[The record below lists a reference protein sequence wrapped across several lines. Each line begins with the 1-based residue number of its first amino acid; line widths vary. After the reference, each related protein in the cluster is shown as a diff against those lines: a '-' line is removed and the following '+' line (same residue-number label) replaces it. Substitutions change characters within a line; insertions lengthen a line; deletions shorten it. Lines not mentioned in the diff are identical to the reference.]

1 MSLERIKIFSGNA
14 NPDLSSEIIS
24 NLNIKQSKAFVGQ
37 FSDGEAQV
45 EILDNVRG
53 CDVFVIQPTCGPST
67 AETLMELL
75 IMVDAL
81 KRSSAGRITAVV
93 PYLGYSR
100 QDRRSRLTRVPI
112 TAKLVAQMIETSG
125 VDRILTMDLH
135 ADQIQGFFNI
145 PIDNIYALPVLVQD
159 VLDHNYEDVIVVSPD
174 VGGVARARAAAK
186 RINDADLAI
195 IDKRRPE
202 PNLVKVMNVIGEV
215 EGRTCIMIDD
225 MVDTAGT
232 LCQAAEILK
241 EKGAKKV
248 VAYAT
253 HAVLSGGAIENISN
267 SKLDELVTT
276 NTIPLT
282 EKAKKCSKIRQ
293 LSKEKGAKKVVAYAT
308 HAVLSGGAI
317 ENISNSKLD
326 ELVITNTI
334 PLTDKAKKCSKIRQL
349 SIAKTLADVI
359 RRISDEQSIST
370 IFADSN

>member
-1 MSLERIKIFSGNA
+1 MSLDKIKIFSGNA
-14 NPDLSSEIIS
+14 NPQLSSEIID
-24 NLNIKQSKAFVGQ
+24 NLKINQSKAFVGK
-37 FSDGEAQV
+37 FSDGESQV

-53 CDVFVIQPTCGPST
+53 CDVFVIQPTCRPSP

-75 IMVDAL
+75 VMVDAL

-125 VDRILTMDLH
+125 VNRILTMDLH

-145 PIDNIYALPVLVQD
+145 PIDNIYAQPVLVQD
-159 VLDHNYEDVIVVSPD
+159 IIDSNYKDTIVVSPD

-202 PNLVKVMNVIGEV
+202 PNLVKVVNVIGDV
-215 EGRTCIMIDD
+215 SGRTCILIDD

-232 LCQAAEILK
+232 LCQAADVLK
-241 EKGAKKV
+241 EKGANKV

-253 HAVLSGGAIENISN
+253 HAVLSGAAVENITN
-267 SKLDELVTT
+267 SSL
-276 NTIPLT
+276 N
-282 EKAKKCSKIRQ
+282 
-293 LSKEKGAKKVVAYAT
+293 
-308 HAVLSGGAI
+308 
-317 ENISNSKLD
+317 

-334 PLTDKAKKCSKIRQL
+334 PLSDEGSACAKIRQL
-349 SIAKTLADVI
+349 SIAPTLADVI
-359 RRISDEQSIST
+359 RRISDEQSISS
-370 IFADSN
+370 IFKDPK

>member
-1 MSLERIKIFSGNA
+1 MSLDKIKIFSGNA
-14 NPDLSSEIIS
+14 NPHLSSEIID
-24 NLNIKQSKAFVGQ
+24 NLKISQSKAFVGK
-37 FSDGEAQV
+37 FSDGESQV

-53 CDVFVIQPTCGPST
+53 CDVFVIQPTCRPSP

-75 IMVDAL
+75 VMVDAL

-125 VDRILTMDLH
+125 VNRILTMDLH

-145 PIDNIYALPVLVQD
+145 PIDNIYAQPVLVHD
-159 VLDHNYEDVIVVSPD
+159 ILDSNYKDIVVVSPD

-202 PNLVKVMNVIGEV
+202 PNLVKVMNVIGDV
-215 EGRTCIMIDD
+215 SGRTCILIDD

-232 LCQAAEILK
+232 LCQAADVLK
-241 EKGAKKV
+241 EKGANKV

-253 HAVLSGGAIENISN
+253 HAVLSGAAVENITN
-267 SKLDELVTT
+267 SSL
-276 NTIPLT
+276 N
-282 EKAKKCSKIRQ
+282 
-293 LSKEKGAKKVVAYAT
+293 
-308 HAVLSGGAI
+308 
-317 ENISNSKLD
+317 

-334 PLTDKAKKCSKIRQL
+334 PLSDEGSACAKIRQL
-349 SIAKTLADVI
+349 SIAPTLADVI
-359 RRISDEQSIST
+359 RRISDEQSISS
-370 IFADSN
+370 IFKDPK

>member
-1 MSLERIKIFSGNA
+1 MSLDKIKIFSGNA
-14 NPDLSSEIIS
+14 NPGLSSEIID
-24 NLNIKQSKAFVGQ
+24 NLKISQSKAFVGK
-37 FSDGEAQV
+37 FSDGESQV

-53 CDVFVIQPTCGPST
+53 CDVFVIQPTCRPSP

-75 IMVDAL
+75 VMVDAL

-125 VDRILTMDLH
+125 VNRILTMDLH

-145 PIDNIYALPVLVQD
+145 PIDNIYAQPVLVKD
-159 VLDHNYEDVIVVSPD
+159 ILDSNYKDIVVVSPD

-202 PNLVKVMNVIGEV
+202 PNLVKVMNVIGDV
-215 EGRTCIMIDD
+215 SGRTCVMIDD

-232 LCQAAEILK
+232 LCQAADILK
-241 EKGAKKV
+241 EKGANKV

-253 HAVLSGGAIENISN
+253 HAVLSGAAIENITN
-267 SKLDELVTT
+267 SSL
-276 NTIPLT
+276 N
-282 EKAKKCSKIRQ
+282 
-293 LSKEKGAKKVVAYAT
+293 
-308 HAVLSGGAI
+308 
-317 ENISNSKLD
+317 

-334 PLTDKAKKCSKIRQL
+334 PLSDEGKACSKIRQL
-349 SIAKTLADVI
+349 SIAQTLADVI
-359 RRISDEQSIST
+359 RRISDEQSISS
-370 IFADSN
+370 IFKDSK

>member
-1 MSLERIKIFSGNA
+1 MSLDKIKIFSGNA
-14 NPDLSSEIIS
+14 NPHLSSEIID
-24 NLNIKQSKAFVGQ
+24 NLKISQSKAFVGK
-37 FSDGEAQV
+37 FSDGESQV

-53 CDVFVIQPTCGPST
+53 CDVFVIQPTCRPSP

-75 IMVDAL
+75 VMVDAL

-125 VDRILTMDLH
+125 VNRILTMDLH

-145 PIDNIYALPVLVQD
+145 PIDNIYAQPVLVHD
-159 VLDHNYEDVIVVSPD
+159 ILDSNYKDIVVVSPD

-202 PNLVKVMNVIGEV
+202 PNLVKVMNVIGDV
-215 EGRTCIMIDD
+215 SGRTCILIDD

-232 LCQAAEILK
+232 LCQAADILK
-241 EKGAKKV
+241 EKGANKV

-253 HAVLSGGAIENISN
+253 HAVLSGAAVENITN
-267 SKLDELVTT
+267 SSL
-276 NTIPLT
+276 N
-282 EKAKKCSKIRQ
+282 
-293 LSKEKGAKKVVAYAT
+293 
-308 HAVLSGGAI
+308 
-317 ENISNSKLD
+317 

-334 PLTDKAKKCSKIRQL
+334 PLSDEGKASAKIRQL
-349 SIAKTLADVI
+349 SIARTLADVI
-359 RRISDEQSIST
+359 RRISDEQSISS
-370 IFADSN
+370 IFKDPK

>member
-1 MSLERIKIFSGNA
+1 MSLDKIKIFSGNA
-14 NPDLSSEIIS
+14 NPGLSSEIID
-24 NLNIKQSKAFVGQ
+24 NLKISQSKAFVGK
-37 FSDGEAQV
+37 FSDGESQV

-53 CDVFVIQPTCGPST
+53 CDVFVIQPTCRPSP

-75 IMVDAL
+75 VMVDAL

-125 VDRILTMDLH
+125 VNRILTMDLH

-145 PIDNIYALPVLVQD
+145 PIDNIYAQPVLVQD
-159 VLDHNYEDVIVVSPD
+159 ILDSNYKDIVVVSPD

-202 PNLVKVMNVIGEV
+202 PNLVKVMKVIGDV
-215 EGRTCIMIDD
+215 SGRTCIMIDD

-232 LCQAAEILK
+232 LCQAADILK
-241 EKGAKKV
+241 EKGANKI

-253 HAVLSGGAIENISN
+253 HAVLSGAAVENITN
-267 SKLDELVTT
+267 SSL
-276 NTIPLT
+276 N
-282 EKAKKCSKIRQ
+282 
-293 LSKEKGAKKVVAYAT
+293 
-308 HAVLSGGAI
+308 
-317 ENISNSKLD
+317 

-334 PLTDKAKKCSKIRQL
+334 PLSAEGKACAKIRQL
-349 SIAKTLADVI
+349 SIAHTLADVI
-359 RRISDEQSIST
+359 RRISDEQSISS
-370 IFADSN
+370 IFKDSQ